1 MRRLCAWMTLGNGRE
16 RDQRALREHRRQNAT
31 PVHASMSRRVIL
43 SQWAWCASQ
52 RTRIAPDLIVAKG
65 EAANG

>member
-1 MRRLCAWMTLGNGRE
+1 MKRLCAWATPGNGRE
-16 RDQRALREHRRQNAT
+16 DPLSRRRQNAT
-31 PVHASMSRRVIL
+31 PVQASVGRRVIL

-52 RTRIAPDLIVAKG
+52 RTRIAPDLIVATG